1 LKGLDFPSDL
11 RCKSRDETTKKEW
24 VGEANY
30 TVSNSFEF
38 IKVVVDRTG
47 LCEFEEGAAGVVVVQ
62 RSKTCFE
69 GEEEILPGI
78 D

>member
-1 LKGLDFPSDL
+1 
-11 RCKSRDETTKKEW
+11 

-47 LCEFEEGAAGVVVVQ
+47 LCEFEEGAAEVVVVR